1 LTPGPQGLARAV
13 VVLVSVAAL
22 GGCVTPA
29 TGAGTYR
36 AKARSSVQA
45 AISET
50 ETARI
55 TLQGLE
61 RGRIFDPTADVIVT
75 GNETA
80 LGSIAATFGS
90 VQPPAGNDRIR
101 DETARLLSD
110 AEDAVAAARIAVR
123 RSDRAGIQDALTDVR
138 KVTKQLENAERA
150 LS

>member
-1 LTPGPQGLARAV
+1 MTPRPRLPARAV
-13 VVLVSVAAL
+13 VLLTAAVVLA
-22 GGCVTPA
+22 GCVTPA

-80 LGSIAATFGS
+80 IGSIAATFGS
-90 VQPPAGNDRIR
+90 VQPPSGNDRLR
-101 DETARLLSD
+101 DETGQLLSD

-123 RSDRAGIQDALTDVR
+123 RSDPADIQDALRDLQ
-138 KVTKQLENAERA
+138 KVTKQLENAEKA

>member
-1 LTPGPQGLARAV
+1 MPGPQGLVRAV
-13 VVLVSVAAL
+13 AVLVAAAAL

-36 AKARSSVQA
+36 SKARSSVQA

-55 TLQGLE
+55 TLQGLQ
-61 RGRIFDPTADVIVT
+61 RGQLFNPTADVIVT

-90 VQPPAGNDRIR
+90 VQPPAGSDRLR
-101 DETARLLSD
+101 DETSQLLSD
-110 AEDAVAAARIAVR
+110 AEDAVTAARIAVR
-123 RSDRAGIQDALTDVR
+123 RSDRAGVQDALSDVQ
-138 KVTKQLENAERA
+138 KVTKQLEKAEQD

>member
-1 LTPGPQGLARAV
+1 VTPRLQGLLRAV
-13 VVLVSVAAL
+13 AVLVAVGVL

-50 ETARI
+50 ETTRI
-55 TLQGLE
+55 TLQNLE
-61 RGRIFDPTADVIVT
+61 RGRIFDPTADEIVT
-75 GNETA
+75 ANETA

-90 VQPPAGNDRIR
+90 VQPPAGNDRLR
-101 DETARLLSD
+101 DETSQLLSD

-123 RSDRAGIQDALTDVR
+123 RSDAGGIQDALTGVQ
-138 KVTKQLENAERA
+138 KVGKQLDQAEKD

>member
-1 LTPGPQGLARAV
+1 MTPRLQGLLRAN
-13 VVLVSVAAL
+13 VVLVADVAVGAS
-22 GGCVTPA
+22 VTPA

-50 ETARI
+50 ETTRI
-55 TLQGLE
+55 TLQNLE
-61 RGRIFDPTADVIVT
+61 RGRIFDPTADEIVT
-75 GNETA
+75 ANETA

-90 VQPPAGNDRIR
+90 VQPPAGNDRLR
-101 DETARLLSD
+101 DETAQLLSD

-123 RSDRAGIQDALTDVR
+123 RSDPAGIQDALTDVQ
-138 KVTKQLENAERA
+138 KVAKQLDQAEKD

>member
-1 LTPGPQGLARAV
+1 MTPRPQRLVRAV
-13 VVLVSVAAL
+13 AVMVAVAAV

-50 ETARI
+50 ETTRI
-55 TLQGLE
+55 TLQNLE
-61 RGRIFDPTADVIVT
+61 RGRIFDPTADEIVT
-75 GNETA
+75 ANETA

-90 VQPPAGNDRIR
+90 VQPPAGNDRLR
-101 DETARLLSD
+101 DETAQLLSD

-123 RSDRAGIQDALTDVR
+123 RSDTAGIQDALTDVQ
-138 KVTKQLENAERA
+138 KVAKQLEQAEKD